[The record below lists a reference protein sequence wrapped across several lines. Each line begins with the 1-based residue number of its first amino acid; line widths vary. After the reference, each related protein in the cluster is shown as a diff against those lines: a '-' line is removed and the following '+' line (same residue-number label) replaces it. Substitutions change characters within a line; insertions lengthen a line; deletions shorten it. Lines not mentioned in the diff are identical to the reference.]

1 MKKDKITKTR
11 VVCAISGGVDS
22 SVAAAL
28 LKKDG
33 FDVIGLFL
41 KFWTPPNQKEQENK
55 CCSTEA
61 AEAARKVAQKLD
73 IPFYVLD
80 FRKSFKKQVVDY
92 FISEYKSGRTPNPCV
107 KCNQFIKFGKLL
119 EKTKELGAEFLATG
133 HYVRLAH
140 HLLLEAE
147 DKQKDQSYFLWTLK
161 QNQLKHLLFPVGDY
175 TKDEVRKIAKKWG
188 LLTALRRESQEICFV
203 FGTVQEFLK
212 KYIKPKKGR
221 RPRGGSAPAGKI
233 LDLKGKVV
241 GEHEGAVFYTVGQRH
256 SLPLKPK
263 TPDEKPYYVIKT
275 DVKKNIVVVGQE
287 ENLYSKELIAEEVN
301 WIRSVNSKQLT
312 VNNKEIKCLARIRYG
327 HPKEDCSISQMAN
340 GKVKVIF
347 KKPQRAITPGQSVVF
362 YKGEEV
368 LGGGVIKA

>member
-1 MKKDKITKTR
+1 MNKKKQNKK
-11 VVCAISGGVDS
+11 VVVAMSGGVDS

-161 QNQLKHLLFPVGDY
+161 QNRLKHLLFPVGDY
-175 TKDEVRKIAKKWG
+175 TKDEVRKMAKKWG
-188 LLTALRRESQEICFV
+188 LSTALRRESQEICFV
-203 FGTVQEFLK
+203 FGAVQEFLK
-212 KYIKPKKGR
+212 KYIKPKKGE
-221 RPRGGSAPAGKI
+221 I

-275 DVKKNIVVVGQE
+275 DVKKNIVVIGHE
-287 ENLYSKELIAEEVN
+287 KDLYSKELIAEDVN
-301 WIRSVNSKQLT
+301 WIKSI
-312 VNNKEIKCLARIRYG
+312 NNKQSAISNLQARIRYG
-327 HPKEDCSISQMAN
+327 HPKETCSISQMAD

-362 YKGEEV
+362 YLGQEV
-368 LGGGVIKA
+368 LGGGVIKNAYFKHIN